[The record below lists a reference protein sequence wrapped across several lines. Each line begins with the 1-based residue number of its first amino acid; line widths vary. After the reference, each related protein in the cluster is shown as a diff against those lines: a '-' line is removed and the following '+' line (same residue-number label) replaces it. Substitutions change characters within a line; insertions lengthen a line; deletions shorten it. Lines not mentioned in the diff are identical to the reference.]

1 MPNKPSEPVREKL
14 YEEYEDSLF
23 RLVMHDT
30 AENEVNFFLIE
41 KERLKND
48 PDFQPAKEELEKFSQ
63 QLDVHFKKKKA
74 YAARQRIVKLLN
86 RSAVAILVGIILLFT
101 TVSSVEAVR
110 IRVLNFFMDIR
121 QEYTSFQLK
130 ENEND
135 STGGS
140 PVVNWNKAYV
150 PTYIPD
156 GYELSNT
163 FHSEFVKKL
172 VFKDQ
177 QDSLIIYTE
186 LSEANS
192 PGVDTEKASALKTIS
207 INGHKGTLVVK
218 NSMVTIVWAIGNS
231 MFTLQSGT
239 SEETAI
245 KIAEGVKYI
254 D

>member
-1 MPNKPSEPVREKL
+1 MPDKPSEPVRKKL

-23 RLVMHDT
+23 RLVMHDA
-30 AENEVNFFLIE
+30 AEKEGKFLLEE

-48 PDFQPAKEELEKFSQ
+48 PDFQPAKEELEKFSR

-74 YAARQRIVKLLN
+74 YAARQRSLKLLN
-86 RSAVAILVGIILLFT
+86 RSAIAILAGIVLLFT
-101 TVSSVEAVR
+101 TVSSVDAVR
-110 IRVLNFFMDIR
+110 VRVLNFIMDVH

-130 ENEND
+130 ENENA
-135 STGGS
+135 SAGGS
-140 PVVNWNKAYV
+140 PVVNWSKAYV

-163 FHSEFVKKL
+163 VQSELVRKL
-172 VFKDQ
+172 VFKDK
-177 QDSLIIYTE
+177 QDSLIIFTE
-186 LSEANS
+186 LGESSS
-192 PGVDTEKASALKTIS
+192 PKVDTENAEVLKTIS
-207 INGHKGTLVVK
+207 INGHKGTLIVK

-231 MFTLQSGT
+231 MFILQTGV